1 MGLAVQ
7 LSFSKLNDDDLK
19 AIVAYVRSVPAIGDA
34 EAKPKFAQG
43 QSFTDVA
50 KFRGVGAMSSSE
62 ALPGGAAQLFAANC
76 ASCHGI
82 GAEGS
87 RDSYFPTLFHNSA
100 LATGGGRNLVAT
112 ILFGIDRVTGDGL
125 AFMPGFGGKATD
137 IAAFTNEQVVELSN
151 YLLQHYGSAAYS
163 VTPQMVEQV
172 RSGQAPKPLL
182 ATLVEVGKWLACAI
196 VILLV
201 LWLIARRFSRTRVRP
216 TGRWMP

>member
-1 MGLAVQ
+1 MAARISPVLGVP
-7 LSFSKLNDDDLK
+7 SGTSTGFNRF
-19 AIVAYVRSVPAIGDA
+19 RSLGPL
-34 EAKPKFAQG
+34 
-43 QSFTDVA
+43 
-50 KFRGVGAMSSSE
+50 M
-62 ALPGGAAQLFAANC
+62 GAATA
-76 ASCHGI
+76 
-82 GAEGS
+82 
-87 RDSYFPTLFHNSA
+87 R
-100 LATGGGRNLVAT
+100 
-112 ILFGIDRVTGDGL
+112 ILFGIDRRTADGL

-137 IAAFTNEQVVELSN
+137 IAAFTNEQVVELAN
-151 YLLQHYGSAAYS
+151 YLLGHYGNAAYS